1 MPRKI
6 EFKVGLFVTITTLLI
21 VASIAFIAY
30 KKDVFTKVYT
40 YTLSTNSGDG
50 ITEGLSVEFS
60 GFKIGQVYS
69 LELNNDATVLVK
81 IIIPHQHIKWIK
93 NDSAFTLDRPLIGA
107 ARIVV
112 TTNNLSSPA
121 LSTRKVVPLININN
135 INELIKSVHPIIQK
149 VDHTATNIEKITTS
163 FAGKK
168 SLVEMA
174 VGKQESIDAIHE
186 SISKTK
192 DILTKVDVITAKT
205 DENIYGND
213 GLLAQ
218 ISILLKDLIGKFK
231 KLDTTIDNVNK
242 ISSNAADSTKDLEK
256 TRVELD
262 AMIQSIGNLVTE
274 IDKKIPFKKEPKM
287 KLP

>member
-1 MPRKI
+1 MLKKI

-21 VASIAFIAY
+21 VAAILFVAY
-30 KKDVFTKVYT
+30 KKDVFTNVYT

-60 GFKIGQVYS
+60 GFKIGKVYS
-69 LELNNDATVLVK
+69 LDLNEDGTVLVK
-81 IIIPHQHIKWIK
+81 IKIPQQHIKWIK
-93 NDSAFTLDRPLIGA
+93 KDSTFTLDRPLIGT

-112 TTNNLSSPA
+112 TTTNLNSPE
-121 LSTRKVVPLININN
+121 LPPEKVVPLASVNSV
-135 INELIKSVHPIIQK
+135 NELLKTVQPILK
-149 VDHTATNIEKITTS
+149 KFDHTAANMEKITAS

-168 SLVEMA
+168 SLVEMTI
-174 VGKQESIDAIHE
+174 GKQESIDAIHE
-186 SISKTK
+186 SLSKIK
-192 DILTKVDVITAKT
+192 DILKNVDVLTAKA
-205 DENIYGND
+205 DEKIYGND
-213 GLLAQ
+213 GILAQ
-218 ISILLKDLIGKFK
+218 VSAILKDVIGKLK

-262 AMIQSIGNLVTE
+262 ETIQSIGDLVTE
-274 IDKKIPFKKEPKM
+274 IDKKIPFKKEPKI